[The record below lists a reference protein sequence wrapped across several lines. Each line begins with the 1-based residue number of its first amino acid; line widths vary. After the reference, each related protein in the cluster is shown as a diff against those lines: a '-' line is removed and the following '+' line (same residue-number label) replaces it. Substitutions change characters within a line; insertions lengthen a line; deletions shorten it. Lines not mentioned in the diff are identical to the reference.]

1 MWAIKIGIS
10 TPFKDRY
17 CTNRPELD
25 LHDWWG
31 YDISIAH
38 ILYIPDYQTIPS
50 CGFSINAL
58 TTELI
63 HDDCHAFYL

>member
-1 MWAIKIGIS
+1 MLDYRGVADGMLYQVRFISSNIKFILMWAIKIGIS

-38 ILYIPDYQTIPS
+38 ILYW
-50 CGFSINAL
+50 
-58 TTELI
+58 
-63 HDDCHAFYL
+63 